1 MEKLYYHNQYEKTFT
16 AEVLEVIE
24 KNNEFHI
31 KLDKTYFYPEG
42 GGAPSDTGTIE
53 ASPINYVYE
62 ENGDVYHVS
71 SVKPIKIHRVKCS
84 IDWKRRFDIMQQH
97 LGQHILSASFSKLF
111 NASTIGFH
119 LGESICTID
128 INKFFTKDQIDEAE
142 NLSNSLILDNIT
154 VEFLYPTKSELK
166 KMPIKK
172 ISPKIN
178 EQIRVV
184 KIGDIDFNPCCGLH
198 PKSTIEV
205 QLIKILKWEK
215 YKNSTRIHFLCGER
229 AIKES
234 LQKYIFST
242 EICSLLKCS
251 EAEAIDQ
258 IQKQRDELNKILAEN
273 RLLKDKISN
282 YEIKDILEES
292 EKISGITV
300 VKKTYSSESLKYINT
315 LATKLTAFNDVIT
328 LFAVK
333 DQEKANLIFSCSKNI
348 NFISMNLL
356 LKDAISLID
365 GKGGGSTFSA
375 QGGGKNT
382 NNLDSTLDY
391 AFMKIKNTLN
401 ENK

>member
-1 MEKLYYHNQYEKTFT
+1 MEKLYYDNQYERNFT
-16 AEVLEVIE
+16 AEVIEVIE

-53 ASPINYVYE
+53 SAPISYVYE

-84 IDWKRRFDIMQQH
+84 IDWKRRFDTMQQH
-97 LGQHILSASFSKLF
+97 LGQHILSACFSKLF

-128 INKFFTKDQIDEAE
+128 VDKFFVKEQMDEAE

-178 EQIRVV
+178 EQIRIV

-234 LQKYIFST
+234 HQKYIFST
-242 EICSLLKCS
+242 QICSTLKCN
-251 EAEAIDQ
+251 EAEALSQ
-258 IQKQRDELNKILAEN
+258 IQKQKDDLNKLSSEN

-282 YEIKDILEES
+282 YEIKDMLEES
-292 EKISGITV
+292 EKISSITV
-300 VKKTYSSESLKYINT
+300 VRKIYSDNSLKYVNT
-315 LATKLTAFNDVIT
+315 IATKLTSFDSVIA
-328 LFAVK
+328 LLAVK
-333 DQEKANLIFSCSKNI
+333 DQDKVNLIFSCSKNI
-348 NFISMNLL
+348 NLISMNLL

-365 GKGGGSTFSA
+365 GKGGGSNFSA